1 MIDNFKFS
9 RIFHKKD
16 RIVNCLLTEEKADSF
31 CAFIRRHEVCTLEV
45 DVQYPD
51 EAKVYVSSYKLR
63 GRRANCLMLRVH
75 EVKQNQYCGTIR
87 AIKAWLYELQP
98 IVKNKIFIMFEDKTC
113 LDLWKI
119 LIDDSTLVPVS
130 PYENIEKE
138 TPVFSEGK
146 KHVDKLT
153 NTIDEIVITDDMPA
167 FGALKEIVDYI
178 NEREAVDTDEEKTDD
193 LTTDF

>member
-1 MIDNFKFS
+1 MIILNLVVSF
-9 RIFHKKD
+9 IKKD
-16 RIVNCLLTEEKADSF
+16 RIVNCLLTKEEADLF
-31 CAFIRRHEVCTLEV
+31 CAFIRRHETYTFEV
-45 DVQYPD
+45 SVSYPD
-51 EAKVYVSSYKLR
+51 EEKVRHRINFFR
-63 GRRANCLMLRVH
+63 GRCANCLMLRVH

-87 AIKAWLYELQP
+87 AIKAWLHELQP
-98 IVKNKIFIMFEDKTC
+98 VVKDKIFIMFEDKSC

-119 LIDDSTLVPVS
+119 LIDDDTLLPI
-130 PYENIEKE
+130 PDENTWKR

-153 NTIDEIVITDDMPA
+153 NKIDEIVITDDMPA

-178 NEREAVDTDEEKTDD
+178 YDREAVDTDEEKTDD